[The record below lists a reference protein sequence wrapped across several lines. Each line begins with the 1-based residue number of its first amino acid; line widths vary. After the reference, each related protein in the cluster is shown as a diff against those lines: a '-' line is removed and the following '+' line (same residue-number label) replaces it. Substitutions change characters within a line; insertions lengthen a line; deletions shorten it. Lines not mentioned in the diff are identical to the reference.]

1 VFTSLVLLYTNHI
14 SDGCGKR
21 RLVSKQDMYIF
32 ILLVVNKLY
41 ILKSYI
47 SRVINM
53 IQWETVLA
61 TVVVHS
67 RLGQFCIEALII
79 TGLHTFFV
87 FIT

>member
-1 VFTSLVLLYTNHI
+1 
-14 SDGCGKR
+14 
-21 RLVSKQDMYIF
+21 
-32 ILLVVNKLY
+32 
-41 ILKSYI
+41 
-47 SRVINM
+47 M